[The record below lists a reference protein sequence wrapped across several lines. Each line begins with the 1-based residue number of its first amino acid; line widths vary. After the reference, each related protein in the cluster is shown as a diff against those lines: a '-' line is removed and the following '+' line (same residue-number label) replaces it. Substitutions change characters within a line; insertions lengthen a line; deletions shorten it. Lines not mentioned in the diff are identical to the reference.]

1 MLIKNVRTGVVQ
13 EVKDRLALA
22 LIEKG
27 VCIEVKEPAPVA
39 YKPAPVADK
48 PTASDKKSKYK
59 TKDLKAEA

>member
-27 VCIEVKEPAPVA
+27 ACVEVKETSPVS
-39 YKPAPVADK
+39 DK
-48 PTASDKKSKYK
+48 PPVPDKKSKYK